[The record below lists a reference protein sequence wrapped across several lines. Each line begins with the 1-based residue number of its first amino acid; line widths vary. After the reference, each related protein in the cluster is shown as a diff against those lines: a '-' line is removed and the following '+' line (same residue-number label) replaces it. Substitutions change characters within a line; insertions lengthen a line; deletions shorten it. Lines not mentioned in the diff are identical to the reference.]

1 MLKQRIIT
9 ALLLLL
15 LIGGLVFL
23 LPPVGFVL
31 LALAVF
37 ALAAWEWSQ
46 LAGFNTT
53 LHRVGYALVTVVLL
67 SIIVFFS
74 GLPDQPQAGVLKGVF
89 TVAGVWWA
97 VALLWVQSYP
107 ASSRLW
113 QTGAARSVIGWLV
126 LVPCCIALIWLRV
139 LEPYIWL
146 LLYLVA
152 LVAAADVGAYFSGKA
167 FGKTKLAPA
176 VSPGKSWAGVVG
188 GLLSAI
194 ALATIILWMFDVPL
208 SALRWLIISALVA
221 LSSVLGDLLESMLKR
236 HSGVKDSSNL
246 LPGHGGV
253 LDRMDGWTAAAP
265 IFALALLSTGWN
277 L

>member
-15 LIGGLVFL
+15 LIGGLVYL
-23 LPPVGFVL
+23 LPPAGFVA

-37 ALAAWEWSQ
+37 GLAAWEWSQ
-46 LAGFNTT
+46 LAGFTAT

-67 SIIVFFS
+67 AIIVFIS
-74 GLPDQPQAGVLKGVF
+74 GLPEAPISASLKGVF

-97 VALLWVQSYP
+97 LALLWVQSYP

-113 QTGAARSVIGWLV
+113 QSGIARAIIGWLV

-139 LEPYIWL
+139 LGPHIWL
-146 LLYLVA
+146 VLYLVA

-194 ALATIILWMFDVPL
+194 VFACIILFLFDVPL
-208 SALRWLIISALVA
+208 SALQWLVISALVA

-265 IFALALLSTGWN
+265 IFALALLSTGWV

>member
-23 LPPVGFVL
+23 LPLSGFVV
-31 LALAVF
+31 LALLVF
-37 ALAAWEWSQ
+37 GLAAWEWSQ
-46 LAGFNTT
+46 LAGFSETP
-53 LHRVGYALVTVVLL
+53 HRLGYAVVTVILL
-67 SIIVFFS
+67 AVIVFFS
-74 GLPDQPQAGVLKGVF
+74 GLPNDPQAGVLKVVL
-89 TVAGVWWA
+89 TIAGVWWA
-97 VALLWVQSYP
+97 LALLWVQSYP

-113 QTGAARSVIGWLV
+113 ESRPARSVIGWLV
-126 LVPCCIALIWLRV
+126 LVPCGIALIWLRV
-139 LEPYIWL
+139 LGPHIWL

-167 FGKTKLAPA
+167 FGKTKLAPT

-188 GLLSAI
+188 GLLSAVL
-194 ALATIILWMFDVPL
+194 LAGIVLWLFDLPL
-208 SALRWLIISALVA
+208 SPLQWLIISALAA

-265 IFALALLSTGWN
+265 IFALALLSTGWA